1 MEPGTDRPK
10 GAKGGAKITRESSK
24 ETLGKGR
31 ERVGMHIKKQEFT
44 RKKIGMTTPWPSHL
58 DHQGLLTLSCGI
70 TTLTAARPGRVKP
83 REWVLVPTPF
93 LLWKQP
99 ELELGKAATE
109 PRGPETTAPPYPPGN
124 FGAPA
129 GDGDW
134 EHR

>member
-1 MEPGTDRPK
+1 
-10 GAKGGAKITRESSK
+10 
-24 ETLGKGR
+24 
-31 ERVGMHIKKQEFT
+31 
-44 RKKIGMTTPWPSHL
+44 MTTPWPSHL

-70 TTLTAARPGRVKP
+70 TSLTAARPGRVKP

-109 PRGPETTAPPYPPGN
+109 PRGPETTAPPCPPGN